1 MASGSPRESV
11 GTADRA
17 LDVAE
22 RLVQTRGFN
31 GVSYADI
38 AEELEISK
46 ASLHY
51 HFRSKGE
58 LGHALISRYSARFA
72 AALAGIDRDVSRPR
86 AKLDAYVEIYTGVLR
101 GDRMCLCGMLA
112 AEYETLP
119 EPMSKAVVTF
129 FRDNEAWLGTVISQG
144 QTDGSLSRSLAPGE
158 ASQMIL
164 SGLEG
169 AMLLARTYGGLSR
182 FQSSAQRLLDALALP
197 A

>member
-1 MASGSPRESV
+1 MASGVRQTSLS
-11 GTADRA
+11 TADRA

-22 RLVQTRGFN
+22 RLVQIRGFN

-38 AEELEISK
+38 AEELQITK

-58 LGHALISRYSARFA
+58 LGHALISRYSTRFA
-72 AALAGIDRDVSRPR
+72 AALAEIDREISQPR

-119 EPMSKAVVTF
+119 APMGEAVITF
-129 FRDNEAWLGTVISQG
+129 FRDNEAWLGKVVSQG
-144 QTDGSLSRSLAPGE
+144 QTDGSLSPRLTPGE

-169 AMLLARTYGGLSR
+169 AMLLARTYGGVRR
-182 FQSSAQRLLDALALP
+182 FQSSAVRLLEALAP
-197 A
+197 S